1 MEKTDSLFLAL
12 NIEGSSA
19 PSRIVI
25 VPPGAVVNGRDGRS
39 WKNPN
44 PAQAARNS
52 MARLPKL
59 PIDENHATDLSA
71 PKGGSSPALGWMT
84 NLNADESGAI
94 YADVEWT
101 PRGKE
106 AVLNKEYGFISPVF
120 LYNKENEI
128 DCILR
133 AGLTNSPNLGLP
145 ALNSEQNNNDTEDKT
160 MDKALCAALGLTDA
174 ATVND
179 ALAAIEKL
187 KAAQNAANAAGGG
200 VDMGVYA
207 PRVELNAA
215 LEKAVAAE
223 KRLAELN
230 AEAFKKDAGTAVD
243 EAIKAGKFPPASR
256 ETCLALCADRTGLEK
271 FKALAA
277 GSPAIVDGKV
287 HAPEGDPP
295 PAAGGGKALNSE
307 ELALMQAMGY
317 SSIEEYQKIK
327 GAGK

>member
-1 MEKTDSLFLAL
+1 MEKTGSLFLAL
-12 NIEGSSA
+12 NFEGAEIPKRIEL
-19 PSRIVI
+19 
-25 VPPGAVVNGRDGRS
+25 VPPGEVITGRDGRS

-44 PAQAARNS
+44 PALAAHNS

-59 PIDENHATDLSA
+59 PIDENHATDLAA

-84 NLNADESGAI
+84 NLNADGSGAI

-106 AVLNKEYGFISPVF
+106 VVLNKEYGYISPVF

-128 DCILR
+128 NCILR

-145 ALNSEQNNNDTEDKT
+145 ALNAEQKNNDMEES
-160 MDKALCAALGLTDA
+160 MDKALCAALGIAET

-179 ALAAIEKL
+179 ALVAIEKL
-187 KAAQNAANAAGGG
+187 KAAQNAANAGGG
-200 VDMGVYA
+200 SVDLGVYA
-207 PRVELNAA
+207 PRAELNAA

-230 AEAFKKDAGTAVD
+230 AAAFRKEAEAAVD
-243 EAIKAGKFPPASR
+243 EAVKAGKFPPASR
-256 ETCLALCADRTGLEK
+256 ETCLALCADKTGLEK

-277 GSPAIVDGKV
+277 SSPAIVDGKV
-287 HAPEGDPP
+287 QVPETAP
-295 PAAGGGKALNSE
+295 PAGGAALNSE
-307 ELALMQAMGY
+307 DAALAKAMGY
-317 SSIEEYQKIK
+317 SEEEYRKIK
-327 GAGK
+327 EAGSKA